1 MCAETAL
8 KIRTTTAS
16 GVEQLRLDIYKN
28 LHLRQ
33 ATKC

>member
-1 MCAETAL
+1 MWSETAL
-8 KIRTTTAS
+8 KNRATTAS
-16 GVEQLRLDIYKN
+16 GFEQLRLDIYKN